1 MSGSADNSLP
11 EVRQVSPGE
20 THLLCRCGRSPVLPD
35 CSPGCADGL
44 LLEPVRQQFVLLCR
58 CGRSRRMPY
67 CDGSHN
73 PPAPGLKARWRRFA
87 KGD

>member
-1 MSGSADNSLP
+1 
-11 EVRQVSPGE
+11 
-20 THLLCRCGRSPVLPD
+20 
-35 CSPGCADGL
+35 L
-44 LLEPVRQQFVLLCR
+44 LLEPVRQQLVLLCR
-58 CGRSRRMPY
+58 CGQSRRMPY